1 MAMIHMRN
9 QKGFTLIELLIVI
22 SIIGIITGIVVFNQS
37 GFADQISLSN
47 TASEIDTIVREA
59 QVYGV
64 GVREFAPNTSEF
76 ALAYGASFNL
86 GLQGSSN
93 TSFIQFADRGT
104 RNGAYDTPA
113 ACQPGTTSE
122 CLGRYN
128 LTRGNTITRL
138 CVIQAAGNEQCSPQV
153 SRIDV
158 TYVRPNPDARLVFYN
173 SGGSQVTFPNHRGA
187 RVELTSP
194 QGRVVNLYIYRT
206 GQIAIQ

>member
-1 MAMIHMRN
+1 MAINRT
-9 QKGFTLIELLIVI
+9 QKTQGFTLIELLIVI

-86 GLQGSSN
+86 GLSGSSN

-104 RNGAYDTPA
+104 RNGAYDTPTT
-113 ACQPGTTSE
+113 CQPGTTSE

-128 LTRGNTITRL
+128 LTRGNTITKL
-138 CVIQAAGNEQCSPQV
+138 CVIQAAGNEQCSPQI

-173 SGGSQVTFPNHRGA
+173 SGGSQVTFPNHRGM

-194 QGRVVNLYIYRT
+194 QGRIVNLYVYRT